1 MPGFTPTVRATTL
14 TLALLVAAALTE
26 QWLAASNHRNQEIA
40 IQQTR
45 ERLIRDQFA
54 PTRATIERMF
64 GLAYQ
69 SIRTISLLPS
79 VRAINGDNLSAGQ
92 DKAVQSGRFSA
103 EGAATIQQLYN
114 NLAAN
119 VAVSEIY
126 VVLKGLKPGET
137 PFLMYDELI
146 LQNRTDKESDTEI
159 QEDSDVPEESEDA
172 EYAHY
177 PLQIAHFLATD
188 PVFRFDKLNDVPA
201 ISSPAMR
208 TCDNSQYLSKKHGDP
223 ANATGILYSV
233 PFYNQQ
239 NQLNGVIS
247 AIFRSNILEAL
258 LLNVPFVPVT
268 EKDQQQASNMG
279 FHLPEQPGHFV
290 LANKQFGVFIA
301 DRRNQALIDT
311 VKKLVSSN
319 TSDEGI
325 YSGPVDIRD
334 NSQWVLYYQYDP
346 ALLAEAVLPLQ
357 HQLQFEQIAIALVTL
372 LLLLWIIHD
381 YYQRQQILRAA
392 HYLEN
397 MSNGLLDDRMALKAH
412 AELGHLLQALHKM
425 EQQLMKIVMNARNGA
440 AVVHFSAIDISAGN
454 TDLAERTQINVVA
467 LEEVNA
473 SIHSISD
480 TAQKVAEKTA
490 HTEVLINKASSDA
503 ESSLHE
509 IGNTVSAMQQIEEY
523 SADIGGI
530 IAIIN
535 EIAAR
540 TNLLAL
546 NAEIEAARAGVS
558 GKGFAVVATEVRKLA
573 EQSATAAA
581 QVKTLIED
589 TTTAIKAGSVQVN
602 AASATLAHIE
612 ADIQE
617 AQRHVLDISRSTQHQ
632 VLSIDEMMHVL
643 GSLSNDAQQNSALV
657 RQTAI
662 ASERLDQEATS
673 LKEQMDY
680 FSLPADR
687 Q

>member
-1 MPGFTPTVRATTL
+1 M
-14 TLALLVAAALTE
+14 
-26 QWLAASNHRNQEIA
+26 
-40 IQQTR
+40 
-45 ERLIRDQFA
+45 
-54 PTRATIERMF
+54 
-64 GLAYQ
+64 
-69 SIRTISLLPS
+69 
-79 VRAINGDNLSAGQ
+79 
-92 DKAVQSGRFSA
+92 
-103 EGAATIQQLYN
+103 
-114 NLAAN
+114 
-119 VAVSEIY
+119 
-126 VVLKGLKPGET
+126 
-137 PFLMYDELI
+137 
-146 LQNRTDKESDTEI
+146 
-159 QEDSDVPEESEDA
+159 
-172 EYAHY
+172 
-177 PLQIAHFLATD
+177 
-188 PVFRFDKLNDVPA
+188 
-201 ISSPAMR
+201 
-208 TCDNSQYLSKKHGDP
+208 
-223 ANATGILYSV
+223 
-233 PFYNQQ
+233 
-239 NQLNGVIS
+239 
-247 AIFRSNILEAL
+247 
-258 LLNVPFVPVT
+258 
-268 EKDQQQASNMG
+268 
-279 FHLPEQPGHFV
+279 
-290 LANKQFGVFIA
+290 
-301 DRRNQALIDT
+301 
-311 VKKLVSSN
+311 
-319 TSDEGI
+319 
-325 YSGPVDIRD
+325 
-334 NSQWVLYYQYDP
+334 
-346 ALLAEAVLPLQ
+346 
-357 HQLQFEQIAIALVTL
+357 
-372 LLLLWIIHD
+372 
-381 YYQRQQILRAA
+381 
-392 HYLEN
+392 
-397 MSNGLLDDRMALKAH
+397 
-412 AELGHLLQALHKM
+412 
-425 EQQLMKIVMNARNGA
+425 
-440 AVVHFSAIDISAGN
+440 
-454 TDLAERTQINVVA
+454 
-467 LEEVNA
+467 
-473 SIHSISD
+473 
-480 TAQKVAEKTA
+480 
-490 HTEVLINKASSDA
+490 LINKASSDA